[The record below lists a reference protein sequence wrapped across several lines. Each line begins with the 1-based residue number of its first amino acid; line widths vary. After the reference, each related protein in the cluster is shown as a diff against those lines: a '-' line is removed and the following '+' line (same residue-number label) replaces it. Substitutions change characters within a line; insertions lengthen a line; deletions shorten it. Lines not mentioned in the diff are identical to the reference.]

1 MPHRART
8 RAAARFEGF
17 RNFASFTQDDPDEK
31 STDVAVSR
39 VSVEQRGSLVLIRI
53 EGSHF
58 LWKMVRRMVGVMVA
72 VGQGTLEVDD
82 IDELLREPSGLP
94 ATLTAPASGL
104 FLERVQYRDDKAPS
118 SQDPAGGLLTIA

>member
-1 MPHRART
+1 VT
-8 RAAARFEGF
+8 
-17 RNFASFTQDDPDEK
+17 
-31 STDVAVSR
+31 
-39 VSVEQRGSLVLIRI
+39 VEERGSLVLIRI

-72 VGQGTLEVDD
+72 VGQGSLEEGD

-104 FLERVQYRDDKAPS
+104 FLERVRYRDDTIPHDRLVS
-118 SQDPAGGLLTIA
+118 PGLLNVD